1 MIKKTIKFH
10 DYDGNEREDEFY
22 FNLTQ
27 MELNKINSD
36 PSLPGG
42 IEESVIRAQ
51 KNEDAG
57 EMLRIVDM
65 LISRSYGAKLPDG
78 SFVKRNVSG
87 LPLYEIFV
95 NTEAYDNL
103 IQELITNENE
113 IVSFLTGC
121 LSKDA
126 QNRVRAKMAEAEAAK
141 KNVVHLTPVDG
152 SGEVK

>member
-10 DYDGNEREDEFY
+10 DYDGNEREDDFY

-27 MELNKINSD
+27 VELNKINGD

-42 IEESVIRAQ
+42 IESSVARAQ

-65 LISRSYGAKLPDG
+65 LISRSYGVKLPDG
-78 SFVKRNVSG
+78 SFVKRNASG
-87 LPLYEIFV
+87 LPLYEMFV

-103 IQELITNENE
+103 ITDLITNEND
-113 IVSFLTGC
+113 IVTFLTGC

-126 QNRVRAKMAEAEAAK
+126 QDRVRAKMAEVEAEK
-141 KNVVHLTPVDG
+141 KGQVVQLTPVDG
-152 SGEVK
+152 KVK